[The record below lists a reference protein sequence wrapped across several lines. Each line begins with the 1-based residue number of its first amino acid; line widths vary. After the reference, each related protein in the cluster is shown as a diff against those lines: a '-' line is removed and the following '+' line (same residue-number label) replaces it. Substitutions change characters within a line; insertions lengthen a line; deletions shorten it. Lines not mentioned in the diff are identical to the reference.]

1 MTTRKEILKQ
11 AEKTV
16 CTDREGQYGSPEDN
30 FRRIADLWTTY
41 CGGYSFEP
49 KDVAM
54 MMSLLKIARIAT
66 GKHKDDN
73 YIDLAG
79 YAACG
84 AELGALEPREPDTL
98 PEDCS
103 LDGLEIVVHIV
114 GDEVTDCGGLEAESD
129 KEYIKK
135 LSQTVSQLTEELEK
149 EKEFCKM
156 YKSEYNHLKTDIE
169 KVKNE
174 KSEACSLWEK
184 TYDEMVKHYKDEID
198 VLKDKNATLY
208 QGNLN
213 FIEDYR
219 KANEEIEKLK
229 QEIDK
234 LKQELETRSSV
245 HNDRM
250 NEAANTIM
258 KKDDEITKLRTELDM
273 WKGGYEKFKNESK
286 ELKRIRD
293 DVTSELLKEREES
306 KLLQDAM
313 DIIKADRDMWAGKYK
328 ALAATVT
335 GKDTK

>member
-11 AEKTV
+11 ATDAV
-16 CTDREGQYGSPEDN
+16 CTDREGQYGSPENN
-30 FRRIADLWTTY
+30 FNLIANLWTEYLRGSKICASQDVSYTA
-41 CGGYSFEP
+41 

-84 AELGALEPREPDTL
+84 GELGSKEPREPDTL
-98 PEDCS
+98 PEGCS

-149 EKEFCKM
+149 EKEFCKI
-156 YKSEYNHLKTDIE
+156 YKSEYNHLKTDID
-169 KVKNE
+169 
-174 KSEACSLWEK
+174 A
-184 TYDEMVKHYKDEID
+184 
-198 VLKDKNATLY
+198 LKDKNHSLRC
-208 QGNLN
+208 GNNQLIN
-213 FIEDYR
+213 DCN
-219 KANEEIEKLK
+219 KLNEEIEKLK

-234 LKQELETRSSV
+234 LKQELETRNSV
-245 HNDRM
+245 HYDRM
-250 NEAANTIM
+250 NEAANTII
-258 KKDDEITKLRTELDM
+258 KKDSEITKLRTENDM
-273 WKGGYEKFKNESK
+273 LKDTCEHLMAENK
-286 ELKRIRD
+286 ELKKIRD
-293 DVTSELLKEREES
+293 DVTQELLSERNERE
-306 KLLQDAM
+306 LLQDANG
-313 DIIKADRDMWAGKYK
+313 ILRADRDRWAGKYK

-335 GKDTK
+335 GKEVK

>member
-98 PEDCS
+98 PDEVLVC
-103 LDGLEIVVHIV
+103 IV
-114 GDEVTDCGGLEAESD
+114 GDEMIYNSADTESD

-135 LSQTVSQLTEELEK
+135 LSQTVSNLTEELEK

-169 KVKNE
+169 KVKDD
-174 KSEACSLWEK
+174 KSIACAIWEK
-184 TYDEMVKHYKDEID
+184 TYDDAVKQYRDEID
-198 VLKDKNATLY
+198 ALKDRNHSQYCETLHFIENYRNAT
-208 QGNLN
+208 
-213 FIEDYR
+213 
-219 KANEEIEKLK
+219 EEIEKLK

-258 KKDDEITKLRTELDM
+258 EKDDEITKLRTELDM

-293 DVTSELLKEREES
+293 DVTSELLRERAEKES
-306 KLLQDAM
+306 LQDAM
-313 DIIKADRDMWAGKYK
+313 DIIKADRDRWAGKYK

>member
-84 AELGALEPREPDTL
+84 GELGSKEPREPDTL
-98 PEDCS
+98 PNEVLVC
-103 LDGLEIVVHIV
+103 IV
-114 GDEVTDCGGLEAESD
+114 GDEMIYNSADTESD

-135 LSQTVSQLTEELEK
+135 LSQTVSNLTEELEK

-198 VLKDKNATLY
+198 VLKDRNHSQYCETLHFIENYRNAT
-208 QGNLN
+208 
-213 FIEDYR
+213 
-219 KANEEIEKLK
+219 EEIEKLK

-258 KKDDEITKLRTELDM
+258 EKDNEITKLRTERGILQDTCEHFM
-273 WKGGYEKFKNESK
+273 TENK
-286 ELKRIRD
+286 ELKKIRD

-306 KLLQDAM
+306 KSLQDAM
-313 DIIKADRDMWAGKYK
+313 DIIKADRDRWAGKYK

-335 GKDTK
+335 GKDIK

>member
-11 AEKTV
+11 ATDAV

-30 FRRIADLWTTY
+30 FRRIADLWTAY
-41 CGGYSFEP
+41 WGGYPFEP

-84 AELGALEPREPDTL
+84 GELGSKEPREPDTL
-98 PEDCS
+98 PEGCS

-149 EKEFCKM
+149 EKEFCKI
-156 YKSEYNHLKTDIE
+156 YKSEYNHLKT
-169 KVKNE
+169 N
-174 KSEACSLWEK
+174 
-184 TYDEMVKHYKDEID
+184 ID
-198 VLKDKNATLY
+198 ALKDKNHSLRC
-208 QGNLN
+208 GNNQLINDCNKLN
-213 FIEDYR
+213 E
-219 KANEEIEKLK
+219 
-229 QEIDK
+229 EIDK
-234 LKQELETRSSV
+234 LKQELKTRNSV

-250 NEAANTIM
+250 NEASNTII
-258 KKDDEITKLRTELDM
+258 KKDSEITKLRTERDM
-273 WKGGYEKFKNESK
+273 LKDTCEHLMAENK
-286 ELKRIRD
+286 ELKKIRD

-306 KLLQDAM
+306 KLLQDANG
-313 DIIKADRDMWAGKYK
+313 ILRADRDRWAGKYK

-335 GKDTK
+335 GKEVK

>member
-11 AEKTV
+11 ATDAV

-30 FRRIADLWTTY
+30 FRRIADLWTAY
-41 CGGYSFEP
+41 WGGYPFEP

-54 MMSLLKIARIAT
+54 MMSLLKIARTAT

-84 AELGALEPREPDTL
+84 AELGSLEPREPDTL

-149 EKEFCKM
+149 EKEFCKI
-156 YKSEYNHLKTDIE
+156 YKSEYNHLKT
-169 KVKNE
+169 N
-174 KSEACSLWEK
+174 
-184 TYDEMVKHYKDEID
+184 ID
-198 VLKDKNATLY
+198 TLKDKNHSLRC
-208 QGNLN
+208 GNNQLINDCNKLN
-213 FIEDYR
+213 E
-219 KANEEIEKLK
+219 
-229 QEIDK
+229 EIDK
-234 LKQELETRSSV
+234 LKQEIETRNSI

-250 NEAANTIM
+250 NEAAKLIEE
-258 KKDDEITKLRTELDM
+258 KDDEITKLRTERDILKDTCEHFM
-273 WKGGYEKFKNESK
+273 GENK
-286 ELKRIRD
+286 ELKKIRD
-293 DVTSELLKEREES
+293 DLVSEVRNEREAKETALIEM
-306 KLLQDAM
+306 KKCQ
-313 DIIKADRDMWAGKYK
+313 ADRDYYLGKCIDFETRLEQ
-328 ALAATVT
+328 AL
-335 GKDTK
+335 GKDVK

>member
-1 MTTRKEILKQ
+1 MTTRKKILKQ

-41 CGGYSFEP
+41 CGGYPFEP

-84 AELGALEPREPDTL
+84 GELGSKEPREPDTL
-98 PEDCS
+98 PNEVLVC
-103 LDGLEIVVHIV
+103 IV
-114 GDEVTDCGGLEAESD
+114 GDEITYNSADTESD

-135 LSQTVSQLTEELEK
+135 LSQTVSNLTEELEK

-169 KVKNE
+169 KLKDD
-174 KSEACSLWEK
+174 KSIACAIWEK
-184 TYDEMVKHYKDEID
+184 TYDDAVKQYRDEID
-198 VLKDKNATLY
+198 ALKDKNHSQHCETLH
-208 QGNLN
+208 
-213 FIEDYR
+213 FIENYR
-219 KANEEIEKLK
+219 NANEEIEKLK

-258 KKDDEITKLRTELDM
+258 EKDDEITKLRTELDM

-313 DIIKADRDMWAGKYK
+313 DILRADRDMWAGKYK